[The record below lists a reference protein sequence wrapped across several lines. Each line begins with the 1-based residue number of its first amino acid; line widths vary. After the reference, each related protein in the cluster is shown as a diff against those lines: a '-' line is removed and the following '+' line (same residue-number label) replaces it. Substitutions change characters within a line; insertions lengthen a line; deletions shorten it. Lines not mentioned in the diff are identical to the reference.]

1 LSSAP
6 IDFVNLFVRPP
17 GELLYFLFIIVIS
30 LAGMFMALGQRA
42 RRPNSRSAQRYFL
55 ASLGAVMAWL
65 VLMAG
70 ALYTILS
77 RQNPAIIIPPLERAA
92 SVNTILLIGWAFLT
106 ADHTRW
112 GRAPNLLVL
121 ILMAIIVVGYM
132 ISGLQWPLIATQRD
146 FNLSVFGITWTFVPA
161 ILCVLGFV
169 VTIAY
174 FRSVIDAPLKL
185 LFFLLLSLGYGITL
199 LQILQG
205 AIIGNYAGLTRL
217 AFAAALTIVPAVI
230 HRAIVGQ
237 LQADAASPKLKTA
250 EMPAVVPTMV
260 PVQARQRL
268 PDTPLP
274 SSPIER
280 ESVQLLKALG
290 IILSDATPL
299 NIPQRI
305 VDAALEIIKADVG
318 ALLRL
323 QDANYADITSAYD
336 RVMKRGIPALAL
348 SLDQQPTLVNSIE
361 RQAQR
366 PLFPDRNVKELD
378 DLFTRL
384 DVNQRGPVYF
394 QPLVNDKKIVA
405 VLMISLPYSGRELRE
420 GEQELLKGF
429 AVISASLLSL
439 SYAANDA
446 RRRAEERVIQAM
458 VEGVNPAE
466 VKDDDV
472 IAARREMEASLQ
484 AARDQI
490 GQLTRQVME
499 LKVELEYERSRVE
512 QELEDSQEGLSI
524 SQQMVALADEQ
535 NKLREEREQLN
546 QRLQDAAAALAGA
559 TGTDSDSIVNNMIE
573 SLQREKED
581 LLAQRANLQAQL
593 DDLRANDKTLIPNMQ
608 QIVQH
613 MVQEKNRLE
622 SERTELQGKIGDV
635 EGQLQALGIEG
646 ESGVAQLINQL
657 NEQRLSLQAKN
668 DAFKRER
675 DALLAERARLE
686 ESINQARE
694 WDTRIDTLQTEIKN
708 LAADREALIKQR
720 DQLRLERDEFAS
732 NEEQGKSIRA
742 RLLSQSAG
750 YEIELS
756 EAHAEQAQLRAQLQ
770 KLDDERSSLISERDR
785 LLAEKQAVEID
796 HQQLL
801 ARVEGDRGRLQQVGS
816 EGVGSLTKMVEE
828 LSTQR
833 EGLER
838 ELHETRT
845 KLAAVEKRLE
855 RIGIAAKA
863 LPKFQPEQPEL
874 MMGLVQEL
882 RTPMTSIG
890 GYVDLLIGE
899 SAGILGEMQRKFIQR
914 IRTNVTRL
922 GAMIE
927 DLVRLTALD
936 TGKFSLSP
944 ESVNVVNLIEE
955 AITNSSMQFREK
967 SLTVHLDLDDTLPLL
982 RIDRDAISQMIGE
995 LLTNAYLVSPPDSEI
1010 FVKAN
1015 KQAVDLNGTA
1025 TDCLVVSI
1033 EDRGGGISAEDET
1046 RVFSRKY
1053 RAENPLI
1060 QGLGDTGVGLS
1071 VARALAE
1078 AHGGKL
1084 WLGSRANLGA
1094 IFSFALPF
1102 EPALEPEG

>member
-55 ASLGAVMAWL
+55 ASLGAVVAWL

-70 ALYTILS
+70 ALYTLLS
-77 RQNPAIIIPPLERAA
+77 HQNPAVIIPPLERAA
-92 SVNTILLIGWAFLT
+92 SVNTILLMGWAFLT

-121 ILMAIIVVGYM
+121 VLMAIIVVGYM
-132 ISGLQWPLIATQRD
+132 ITGLQWPLIATQRD

-169 VTIAY
+169 ITIAY
-174 FRSVIDAPLKL
+174 FRSVVDAPLKL
-185 LFFLLLSLGYGITL
+185 LFFLLLSLGYSVSL
-199 LQILQG
+199 FQILQG

-237 LQADAASPKLKTA
+237 LQADTPTAKLKTT
-250 EMPAVVPTMV
+250 EMPAVVPTMM
-260 PVQARQRL
+260 PVQARQRE
-268 PDTPLP
+268 TPLP
-274 SSPIER
+274 SAPIER

-290 IILSDATPL
+290 IILNDATPS

-336 RVMKRGIPALAL
+336 RMMKRSIPALAL
-348 SLDQQPTLVNSIE
+348 SLDQQPTLVNAIE

-366 PLFPDRNVKELD
+366 PMFTDRNVKELD
-378 DLFTRL
+378 DLYTRL

-394 QPLVNDKKIVA
+394 QPLINDKKIVA
-405 VLMISLPYSGRELRE
+405 ILMIGLPYSGRELRE

-429 AVISASLLSL
+429 AVISASLLAL
-439 SYAANDA
+439 SYVANDA

-458 VEGVNPAE
+458 VEGVNPDE

-472 IAARREMEASLQ
+472 IAARKEMEASLQ

-499 LKVELEYERSRVE
+499 LKVELESERTNIE

-535 NKLREEREQLN
+535 SKLRDERDQLN
-546 QRLQDAAAALAGA
+546 LRLQDAEAALAGA
-559 TGTDSDSIVNNMIE
+559 TGTDNDSILNNMIE
-573 SLQREKED
+573 ALQREKED

-593 DDLRANDKTLIPNMQ
+593 DDLRAKDKTLIPNMQ

-613 MVQEKNRLE
+613 MQQEKNRLE
-622 SERTELQGKIGDV
+622 SDRTELQGKIGDV

-675 DALLAERARLE
+675 DVLLAERARLE
-686 ESINQARE
+686 ESIIQARE
-694 WDTRIDTLQTEIKN
+694 WDNRIETLQTEIKN
-708 LAADREALIKQR
+708 LAADREALTKQR
-720 DQLRLERDEFAS
+720 DQLRMERDEFAS
-732 NEEQGKSIRA
+732 NEEQSKSIRT

-770 KLDDERSSLISERDR
+770 KLDDERSGLIAERDR
-785 LLAEKQAVEID
+785 LFAEKQAVEIERE
-796 HQQLL
+796 QLL
-801 ARVEGDRGRLQQVGS
+801 ARTEGDRGRLQQLGT
-816 EGVGSLTKMVEE
+816 EGMGSLTKMVEE
-828 LSTQR
+828 LSMQR
-833 EGLER
+833 ESLER

-874 MMGLVQEL
+874 LMGLVQEL

-922 GAMIE
+922 GAMVE

-944 ESVNVVNLIEE
+944 EAVNVVSLIET

-967 SLTVHLDLDDTLPLL
+967 ALTVHLDLDDTLPLL
-982 RIDRDAISQMIGE
+982 SIDRDAISQMIGE
-995 LLTNAYLVSPPDSEI
+995 LLTNAYLVSPPESEI
-1010 FVKAN
+1010 YVKAN
-1015 KQAVDLNGTA
+1015 KQSVDLSGTP

-1033 EDRGGGISAEDET
+1033 EDRGGGISVEDEA

-1078 AHGGKL
+1078 AHGGRL
-1084 WLGSRANLGA
+1084 WLGSHANLGA